1 MTYKSFISRNYGI
14 TNMDY
19 VVLLKL
25 GYFIVTLLDK
35 FLYSLAYILI
45 DIDTLMNI
53 SFIDIVETCR

>member
-1 MTYKSFISRNYGI
+1 
-14 TNMDY
+14 MDY

-45 DIDTLMNI
+45 DKGTLMNI
-53 SFIDIVETCR
+53 SLIKTVETCR